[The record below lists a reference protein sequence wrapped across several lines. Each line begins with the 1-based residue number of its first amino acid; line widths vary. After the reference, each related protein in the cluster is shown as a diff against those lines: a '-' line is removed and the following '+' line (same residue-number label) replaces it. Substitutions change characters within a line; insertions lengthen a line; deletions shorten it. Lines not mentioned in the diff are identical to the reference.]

1 MMQLIISAVRLQR
14 PMARTSVGELEA
26 DTVALYHAE
35 TSLSN
40 SFTLV
45 VSRNAAGPKDP
56 APPLKVSVD
65 ISTLEGSNYRIL
77 GFARLGVPVDGSSG
91 ADAIH
96 LKSLLMA
103 GDRLSYRLDSTLET
117 VDNAEQT
124 ASRIASETGF
134 GEDEVMQIAM
144 AVREAA
150 VNAVLHGN
158 AYDPEKKVE
167 LEFERTGQ
175 DLVITIRDQGK
186 GFDQKKIADPLA
198 AENLLKT
205 SGRGIFLIRS
215 FMDDVQIN
223 PSQAGTEIKLVKH
236 VHGTAGGGK
245 EASQ

>member
-1 MMQLIISAVRLQR
+1 
-14 PMARTSVGELEA
+14 
-26 DTVALYHAE
+26 
-35 TSLSN
+35 
-40 SFTLV
+40 
-45 VSRNAAGPKDP
+45 
-56 APPLKVSVD
+56 
-65 ISTLEGSNYRIL
+65 
-77 GFARLGVPVDGSSG
+77 
-91 ADAIH
+91 
-96 LKSLLMA
+96 MA
-103 GDRLSYRLDSTLET
+103 GDRVSYKLDSTLET
-117 VDNAEQT
+117 VDSAEQT

-167 LEFERTGQ
+167 LEFERTAQ

-186 GFDQKKIADPLA
+186 GFDQGNISDPLA
-198 AENLLKT
+198 PENLLKT

-223 PSQAGTEIKLVKH
+223 PSQAGTEIKLFKH
-236 VHGTAGGGK
+236 VHRATAGGGK